1 MVKEY
6 NRSMGGVDLND
17 MLISLYRI
25 DFQARKRW
33 YLKIITHC
41 VNICNVNAWLLYKMF
56 SDQLDVPK
64 KEQRSF
70 LDFTKEVADALLSA
84 GKGPKEAAGKK
95 GAVLPSV
102 CKSVGKKTM
111 VANPVADVGFDGL
124 HHWPE
129 FEDTRNRCRVRSM
142 LSYIC
147 CSKCK
152 INLCLQKDRNFFVA
166 FHK

>member
-1 MVKEY
+1 
-6 NRSMGGVDLND
+6 
-17 MLISLYRI
+17 MLISLYRVDI
-25 DFQARKRW
+25 QTRKRW

-95 GAVLPSV
+95 RCSSSVSV
-102 CKSVGKKTM
+102 CKSVGKKPM
-111 VANPVADVGFDGL
+111 VANPVADVCFGGV
-124 HHWPE
+124 HHWRE
-129 FEDTRNRCRVRSM
+129 SEDTRN
-142 LSYIC
+142 
-147 CSKCK
+147 
-152 INLCLQKDRNFFVA
+152 
-166 FHK
+166 